1 MASFLSINI
10 YLFIYFNYIYPIS
23 SQAIVYRNM
32 NKINIELDFHWDVSL
47 NPFFGTCFEDLLV

>member
-1 MASFLSINI
+1 M

-32 NKINIELDFHWDVSL
+32 NKINIELDFHCDVSR
-47 NPFFGTCFEDLLV
+47 NPFFGTGFEDLLV